1 MIECN
6 WLDDVS
12 SSFNTE
18 LSIECMNRS
27 GILSDVIALLPVKKN
42 LIAAN
47 ARVIKDRTAHIDI
60 TVEVESKPQI
70 DLLIKKLHRVPG
82 IYDIKR
88 TIQ

>member
-1 MIECN
+1 
-6 WLDDVS
+6 
-12 SSFNTE
+12 
-18 LSIECMNRS
+18 MNRS
-27 GILSDVIALLPVKKN
+27 GILSDVIGIVAGEKMN